1 MSKITV
7 TQEGF
12 VFSDVRCA
20 DKPAYALNHVLP
32 ALARYERV
40 VSGEIRILDSAAG
53 IVLID
58 YRTPRK
64 KDGVAVVAAFLSK
77 DALTKASKADPRLA
91 SFASKAKNVSESR
104 PFLVAFTKDMT
115 PIENWGG
122 WRGWQVYAA
131 LISLLRNHE
140 VCVAASAKAVQAA
153 WERYRAAL
161 GNTDEYVAQVIASRA
176 WKGNGGAKM
185 RFTIA
190 TEDGKRALNK
200 AFPSIDAAI
209 AAARAIGWSA
219 ARVVQWVRGDGGW
232 SQNGEQLLTIDA
244 E

>member
-7 TQEGF
+7 SQEGF
-12 VFSDVRCA
+12 VFSDERCA
-20 DKPAYALNHVLP
+20 DKPAYALSHVLA
-32 ALARYERV
+32 ALARYDRV

-64 KDGVAVVAAFLSK
+64 KDGVAVVAVFLSK
-77 DALTKASKADPRLA
+77 TALIKASEADPRLA
-91 SFASKAKNVSESR
+91 PFVSKAKDVSEKR
-104 PFLVAFTKDMT
+104 PFLVAFTNNMT
-115 PIENWGG
+115 PVLNWGG

-131 LISLLRNHE
+131 LISLLRHHE
-140 VCVAASAKAVQAA
+140 VCVAASAKAAKAA

-161 GNTDEYVAQVIASRA
+161 GNTDEYVAQVVARRA

-200 AFPSIDAAI
+200 AFPSIDAAL
-209 AAARAIGWSA
+209 AAARAIGWRT
-219 ARVVQWVRGDGGW
+219 ARVIQWVRGDGGW
-232 SQNGEQLLTIDA
+232 RQNGEHLLAVDA
-244 E
+244 K